1 MVKIG
6 INGMSDDLTH
16 DKVGASGPEFKM
28 GYVIPIC
35 LILMATLLNI
45 KADHRLS
52 QI

>member
-28 GYVIPIC
+28 GYVIPIY
-35 LILMATLLNI
+35 MFNTDGYTAQY
-45 KADHRLS
+45 KG
-52 QI
+52 